1 MALFGRKEPLN
12 AQKNIDRTTQ
22 LLSDYKRIT
31 ELFKAHKYISIKE
44 VFGAPPERYHLL
56 YKIDGLE
63 KSRNAIEVKNEHVV
77 EIALPPKYPSAAP
90 VCKRVTALFHPNVS
104 DDGIDIKEYWTPGTA
119 LADLIVRIGQMI
131 TFQKYDT
138 AHPVS
143 IDAAKWADRNASMLP
158 LSTVDLSYARPGLPK
173 EDAQG
178 TKVIIQQQQPAGTPP
193 PEDGRKTEGII
204 LDGGT
209 EIISIEGEV
218 SESVSQNA
226 EMRKTA
232 VLREEKTDTAII
244 VPAEFQ
250 PPASKTVR
258 PENVTASAAKSAALP
273 PAPRAPEPKPAAP
286 KVVRAEQPA
295 AQAMKS
301 VAAQPAPRA
310 PEPKPAAPPVVRT
323 EQAAAPAAKGPVP
336 EPKPAAPTIVRTG
349 QAAAPAAKGPAL
361 EPKPTAPTIVRTEQA
376 AAPAAKGPVPEP
388 KPAAPTIVRA
398 QQAPAPAPE
407 KPAAKPQPAE
417 PAVILTELSS
427 APAAK
432 STAPVPTSREPES
445 QESVPQ
451 AEERRPEASMPAVQ
465 RDLATGDTEISSQKD
480 AVYCS
485 TCGGRNA
492 LIANFCSHCGSKILR
507 ESTPAKCPT
516 TKVLT
521 LSFLV
526 SVPVAIIAV
535 GAALVLTQQNRTAP
549 QNPVPPPAVP
559 QAAAAPAVA
568 APAPEKAALPKQDS
582 ANVTPPAQPSPPK
595 PPRTASLT
603 AEQKQAKIEEALRDA
618 QTYLNLGSFEEAL
631 NKYMYVLK
639 LDPKNDDALDG
650 LRTVRDAKDKATA
663 DSAKTK

>member
-1 MALFGRKEPLN
+1 MALFGRKDPLD

-158 LSTVDLSYARPGLPK
+158 LSAVDLSYARPGLPK

-178 TKVIIQQQQPAGTPP
+178 TKVIIQEQQPAHTPP

-209 EIISIEGEV
+209 EIISVEGEV

-244 VPAEFQ
+244 IPAEFQ
-250 PPASKTVR
+250 PAAPKAVR
-258 PENVTASAAKSAALP
+258 PEKVTASAAKSAALP
-273 PAPRAPEPKPAAP
+273 PAPRSPEPKPAAP

-295 AQAMKS
+295 APAMKS
-301 VAAQPAPRA
+301 AAPEPKPTAPPVIRTEQAAMPAAKVPAPAPRA
-310 PEPKPAAPPVVRT
+310 PEPKPAAPSIVRT
-323 EQAAAPAAKGPVP
+323 GQAATPAAKGPAPASRAP
-336 EPKPAAPTIVRTG
+336 EPKPAAP
-349 QAAAPAAKGPAL
+349 A
-361 EPKPTAPTIVRTEQA
+361 IVRTEQA
-376 AAPAAKGPVPEP
+376 AVPAA
-388 KPAAPTIVRA
+388 
-398 QQAPAPAPE
+398 E
-407 KPAAKPQPAE
+407 KPAVKPQPAE
-417 PAVILTELSS
+417 PAVVLTELSA
-427 APAAK
+427 APA
-432 STAPVPTSREPES
+432 PTSRESEAK
-445 QESVPQ
+445 QSVPK
-451 AEERRPEASMPAVQ
+451 AEERRVDVSMPAAQ
-465 RDLATGDTEISSQKD
+465 RDSASVTTEISSQKD

-485 TCGGRNA
+485 ACGGRNA
-492 LIANFCSHCGSKILR
+492 LIANFCSHCGSKLLR
-507 ESTPAKCPT
+507 ESVPAKCPT
-516 TKVLT
+516 TKVLM

-535 GAALVLTQQNRTAP
+535 GAVLVLTQQNRTVP
-549 QNPVPPPAVP
+549 QNPEPPLAVP
-559 QAAAAPAVA
+559 QAAAPAPAVA
-568 APAPEKAALPKQDS
+568 APATEKAALPKQDS
-582 ANVTPPAQPSPPK
+582 ASVTPPARPNPPK
-595 PPRTASLT
+595 PPRAASLT

-618 QTYLNLGSFEEAL
+618 QTYINLGSFEEAL
-631 NKYMYVLK
+631 NKYMFVLK